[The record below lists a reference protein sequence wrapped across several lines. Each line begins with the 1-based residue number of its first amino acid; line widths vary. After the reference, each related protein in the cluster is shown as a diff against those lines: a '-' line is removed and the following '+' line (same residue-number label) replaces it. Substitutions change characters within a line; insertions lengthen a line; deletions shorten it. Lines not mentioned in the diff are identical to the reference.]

1 MDDQPQSEIS
11 TWRYILRETIADHYA
26 KMALNPAA
34 IDHARY
40 RVKELEKHELGCWVG
55 LGKMVAARLKELKDA
70 DLRD

>member
-1 MDDQPQSEIS
+1 MDDQPQSETS
-11 TWRYILRETIADHYA
+11 TWHYISLETIADHYA
-26 KMALNPAA
+26 RMAMNPAT

-40 RVKELEKHELGCWVG
+40 RVREMEADEFGCWVG

>member
-1 MDDQPQSEIS
+1 MEDQLQSEKS
-11 TWRYILRETIADHYA
+11 TWRYISLGIMADHYA
-26 KMALNPAA
+26 KMAWNPAT

>member
-11 TWRYILRETIADHYA
+11 TWRFTSLETCVNHYA
-26 KMALNPAA
+26 MMAMNLGS

-40 RVKELEKHELGCWVG
+40 RVKELEKDETGLWVG

-70 DLRD
+70 DLRY